1 MDYGALSPEIN
12 SGRMYAGPG
21 SGSLHTAG
29 TAWNALASELRSAAS
44 SYGTIVSELTDDS
57 WTGPSSAEMSA
68 AAARYVAWMESTA
81 VEAEQTA
88 AQIGAAAA
96 AYQTAFAMTV
106 PPTMVAANRVQL
118 ASLIATNTFGQ
129 NTPAIAANETQ
140 YGEMWAQDAVAMYG
154 YAANSAAASRV
165 TPFTEAPQTTSGA
178 GPAAQSAAVTQAAG
192 TAVGNAQGSLSGLI
206 SQALQGLASP
216 VASSASSSGTG
227 LLGNLLNGVGLT
239 SASVGSTGG
248 LGEVGSS
255 VLGELIYLP
264 AFLGGFLAV
273 DALQTPIANAETTA
287 MTPAPQPDVSGGGA
301 DGGAG
306 AAEGA
311 GGGPTGGGGVPD
323 WTGGA
328 DGGAGSTL
336 TGDGGVAAGLGE
348 APALGSLSVPP
359 NWLYSAAPPPPML
372 FPAGTPLPAP
382 GADHAGGLGFP
393 FMFGGMPGAA
403 AAGAAAGA
411 AGSKFGSRLKVVARP
426 PSAGYPAEP
435 EASPGYSRPAASYSS
450 NGNGHAPPGY
460 RPAIVY
466 VPTNGN
472 DPAHV

>member
-21 SGSLHTAG
+21 SESLEAAG
-29 TAWNALASELRSAAS
+29 TAWNALAAELRSAAS
-44 SYGTIVSELTDDS
+44 SYGSIVSNVTDES
-57 WTGPSSAEMSA
+57 WTGPSSAEMA
-68 AAARYVAWMESTA
+68 AAASLYVSWIDSTA
-81 VEAEQTA
+81 AEAEQTA
-88 AQIGAAAA
+88 GQVGAAAA
-96 AYQTAFAMTV
+96 AYRTAFASTV
-106 PPTMVAANRVQL
+106 PPTIIAANRAHL
-118 ASLIATNTFGQ
+118 ALLVSTNTFGQ
-129 NTPAIAANETQ
+129 NTPAIAATETQ
-140 YGEMWAQDAVAMYG
+140 YGEMWAQDAAAMYG

-165 TPFTEAPQTTSGA
+165 TPFTEAPQTTSLA
-178 GPAAQSAAVTQAAG
+178 GPATQSAAVTQAAG
-192 TAVGNAQGSLSGLI
+192 TAAGNAQSSLSGLI

-216 VASSASSSGTG
+216 AASSTSSGTG
-227 LLGNLLNGVGLT
+227 LLANLLSGVG
-239 SASVGSTGG
+239 SAAASVGSTGG
-248 LGEVGSS
+248 LGDVGSS

-273 DALQTPIANAETTA
+273 DALQTPMSNLETAA
-287 MTPAPQPDVSGGGA
+287 MTPTPQPDVTGGGA

-306 AAEGA
+306 AAES
-311 GGGPTGGGGVPD
+311 GPTGGGGVPD

-336 TGDGGVAAGLGE
+336 ADSGVAAGLGE

-382 GADHAGGLGFP
+382 GADHNGGLGFP
-393 FMFGGMPGAA
+393 FMFGGLPGAA

-435 EASPGYSRPAASYSS
+435 EASPGYSRPAAAYSS